1 MPSGWSLE
9 GQHKIAC
16 LGLFKDRCGRAFD
29 FFPSFEYLKDK
40 NKFSSFRTKCDED
53 NVVAKRPIGKNQV
66 RQTEHDAKL
75 NKAIVSELVVKKEKT
90 SSGVVGSRGGSE
102 PLLSEFDAATTGAPE
117 EAMGDVLQNIL
128 NVIANV
134 GTAVLENMKTEQDMR
149 FLQSLDTP
157 YQKMNAKEQLALRMA
172 ETCQKKRRIE
182 FTSSGVSV
190 IPSIKKPTN
199 EDEEDMM

>member
-1 MPSGWSLE
+1 
-9 GQHKIAC
+9 
-16 LGLFKDRCGRAFD
+16 
-29 FFPSFEYLKDK
+29 
-40 NKFSSFRTKCDED
+40 
-53 NVVAKRPIGKNQV
+53 
-66 RQTEHDAKL
+66 
-75 NKAIVSELVVKKEKT
+75 
-90 SSGVVGSRGGSE
+90 
-102 PLLSEFDAATTGAPE
+102 
-117 EAMGDVLQNIL
+117 
-128 NVIANV
+128 
-134 GTAVLENMKTEQDMR
+134 MKTEQDMR